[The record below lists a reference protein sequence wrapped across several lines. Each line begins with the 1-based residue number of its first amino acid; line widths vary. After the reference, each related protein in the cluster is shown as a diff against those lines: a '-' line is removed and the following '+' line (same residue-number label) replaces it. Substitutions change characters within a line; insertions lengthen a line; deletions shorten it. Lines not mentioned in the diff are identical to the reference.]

1 MRNPPGNRSRRAVNI
16 AVPRVE
22 SVVAR
27 LTEMFDLATRIS
39 FTKAGDASMGL
50 EISAGNIENS
60 VLLTLSQQRGEPT
73 WTPQSV

>member
-27 LTEMFDLATRIS
+27 LTEMFDLAARIS
-39 FTKAGDASMGL
+39 FTEAGHASMGL
-50 EISAGNIENS
+50 EVSAGNIKNC
-60 VLLTLSQQRGEPT
+60 VLLSLPQRSGEPT
-73 WTPQSV
+73 